1 MRVKSIRVRNFKAL
15 RDVAMNDIPG
25 FAVLVG
31 ANGSGKSTFIDVF
44 EFLKDCLRENVRNAI
59 QKRGG
64 FTQVQSRGVTGETI
78 QIELKLQLDFE
89 EEGKSRTVAYSLEI
103 GEDGPRVVVERE
115 ILSFRRKGNRGA
127 PFHFI
132 DFRRGKGVAV
142 AETEASF
149 SADVAYED
157 MAREETELD
166 SPDILAIKALGQFRR
181 FDAASQ
187 LREII
192 EKWTVSDFHIA
203 DARALP
209 DAALAEHLSASGD
222 NIALYA
228 QYLRDYHRPVFEN
241 VVSRMAERVPGV
253 AEVVAED
260 TGDGRVML
268 KFRDQ
273 AFDQGFNVGAVSDG
287 TIKMFAYLALLSDPD
302 PHPLLCVEEPEN
314 QLYPSLLQVLAEEF
328 SSYAARRRG
337 EGQVFVTTHS
347 PDFLNSVPLDSIY
360 WLRKSDGFS
369 SLEKAADDSRLK
381 GLVDAGDLPGWLWR
395 QGLFTGVNP
404 S

>member
-1 MRVKSIRVRNFKAL
+1 MRVKSIKVKNYKAL
-15 RDVAMNDIPG
+15 KNVSMNDIPG

-44 EFLKDCLRENVRNAI
+44 EFLKDCLRENVRSAI
-59 QKRGG
+59 QRRGG
-64 FTQVQSRGVTGETI
+64 FSQVLSRGAAGETI
-78 QIELKLQLDFE
+78 QIELKVQLDFE
-89 EEGKSRTVAYSLEI
+89 DEGKSRTVAYSLEI
-103 GEDGPRVVVERE
+103 GEEGPRVVVERE
-115 ILSFRRKGNRGA
+115 VLSFRRKGNRGA

-132 DFRRGKGVAV
+132 DFKRGKGVAV
-142 AETEASF
+142 EETEASF
-149 SADVAYED
+149 SSEVAYEHLN
-157 MAREETELD
+157 REETELD
-166 SPDILAIKALGQFRR
+166 GSDILAIKALGQFRR

-222 NIALYA
+222 NLALYA
-228 QYLRDYHRPVFEN
+228 QYLRDYHSSVFQDIVE
-241 VVSRMAERVPGV
+241 RMASRVPGV

-268 KFRDQ
+268 KFRDN
-273 AFDQGFNVGAVSDG
+273 AFDQGFNAGAVSDG
-287 TIKMFAYLALLSDPD
+287 TIKMFAYLALLFDPD

-314 QLYPSLLQVLAEEF
+314 QLYPSLLTVLAEEF
-328 SSYAARRRG
+328 AAYAVRRKG
-337 EGQVFVTTHS
+337 EGQVFATTHS
-347 PDFLNSVPLDSIY
+347 PDFLNAVPLESIY
-360 WLRKSDGFS
+360 WLKKSNGFS
-369 SLEKAADDSRLK
+369 SLERAADDSTLK
-381 GLVDAGDLPGWLWR
+381 AFFDAGDLPGWLWR
-395 QGLFTGVNP
+395 QGLFPGVNP